1 MSFILYSLSSTDLSR
16 SAKKTPLGWI
26 PTKTVLLK
34 VSWFSINWQAKRWSA
49 MSTSVAFN
57 NTFWLIEDSE
67 CDSEYKSKI
76 NLWVI
81 DNGSTIALVVR
92 EIPRYTRNDKGM
104 LGMTRG
110 MSCRTQWSIFLRD
123 SSLHSEWQGNAR
135 NDKGNV
141 MQNEAQRSEASHWS
155 ALRTEAG
162 YRVPPKAWPRFRR
175 GNAQK
180 GPIKKASRNSRGFAF
195 IENEAITFYRPFCL
209 SVLEA

>member
-1 MSFILYSLSSTDLSR
+1 MDRQLLWLEERFLVTLGMTKGCSEWQGECHAECSEASFW
-16 SAKKTPLGWI
+16 G
-26 PTKTVLLK
+26 
-34 VSWFSINWQAKRWSA
+34 
-49 MSTSVAFN
+49 
-57 NTFWLIEDSE
+57 
-67 CDSEYKSKI
+67 
-76 NLWVI
+76 
-81 DNGSTIALVVR
+81 
-92 EIPRYTRNDKGM
+92 IPRCTRNDKGM

-110 MSCRTQWSIFLRD
+110 CLEWQSECHAERSEAFILRD
-123 SSLHSEWQGNAR
+123 SSRCSVWQGDAR